1 MNRFARPTAALALAI
16 SALAAGGPPS
26 SEPGAAFYA
35 LVIANNSSLDPA
47 RAPLQFADDDGAGYF
62 ELLEPQVNEALL
74 LAVLDAETQRRHPGL
89 AARARPPSRRE
100 LAAAVDRLARRMTE
114 DRAAGRKAVLYL
126 VYAGHGQ
133 KNPAGEGAITL
144 LDGLFGR
151 TDLFDKVIARLP
163 ATFIHLIVDACDSYS
178 FVHARGAL
186 AAGPSYGPAITEQLS
201 RRAPERHPELG
212 LVLSTTREQESHEWS
227 AIRAGVFS
235 HQVRSALAG
244 AADVNGDGRVEY
256 TELAAF
262 VASANQGVE
271 QARGRVDLLARPPA
285 LDRAVALTDIRR
297 STRQGY
303 LMLPQ
308 GLSGR
313 LWVEDERGVRAA
325 ELNKQ
330 RDRMAAIA
338 LPAGRRYY
346 LRGGTRE
353 APFEVPRPGAVV
365 DAGALAWG
373 ALPLAARGAV
383 EDAYQARLFS
393 VPFGPSFY
401 RGYVA
406 SVGEAPVS
414 IREKLDLAP

>member
-1 MNRFARPTAALALAI
+1 
-16 SALAAGGPPS
+16 
-26 SEPGAAFYA
+26 
-35 LVIANNSSLDPA
+35 
-47 RAPLQFADDDGAGYF
+47 
-62 ELLEPQVNEALL
+62 
-74 LAVLDAETQRRHPGL
+74 
-89 AARARPPSRRE
+89 
-100 LAAAVDRLARRMTE
+100 
-114 DRAAGRKAVLYL
+114 
-126 VYAGHGQ
+126 
-133 KNPAGEGAITL
+133 
-144 LDGLFGR
+144 
-151 TDLFDKVIARLP
+151 
-163 ATFIHLIVDACDSYS
+163 
-178 FVHARGAL
+178 
-186 AAGPSYGPAITEQLS
+186 
-201 RRAPERHPELG
+201 
-212 LVLSTTREQESHEWS
+212 
-227 AIRAGVFS
+227 
-235 HQVRSALAG
+235 
-244 AADVNGDGRVEY
+244 VEY

-271 QARGRVDLLARPPA
+271 EARGRVDLLARPPA

-303 LMLPQ
+303 LLLPQ

-330 RDRMAAIA
+330 KDRMAALA

-346 LRGGTRE
+346 LRGGARE
-353 APFEVPRPGAVV
+353 APFEVPKPGAVV
-365 DAGALAWG
+365 DAGGLAWG

-406 SVGEAPVS
+406 SVGEAPVA